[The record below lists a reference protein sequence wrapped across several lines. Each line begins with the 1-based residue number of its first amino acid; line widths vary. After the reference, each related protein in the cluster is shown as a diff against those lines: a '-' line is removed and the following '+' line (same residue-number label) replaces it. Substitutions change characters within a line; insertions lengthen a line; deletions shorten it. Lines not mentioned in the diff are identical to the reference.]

1 MFLFKHIVLIIFQSN
16 MTSLVEQIIVYP
28 FEQIQTIS
36 ENFSA
41 TLDEE
46 TMNKLLDIKKNN
58 RFIKRKSPLRLKY
71 SVDQSTALAWR
82 KEKENTT
89 TLSHEERCTNQLV
102 SNLNKLSNKNYA
114 SIFSE
119 IEKLYL
125 EFSRLPEISTKINS
139 LIISTIFNKAMTEQN
154 YSDIYAEL
162 ILDLDQKSVIVGGEV
177 YKNVSSICDNFYN
190 ENIGTLVN
198 QISNGIPYEQLC
210 EAYAN
215 KTKFIGGF
223 IFISNLFKYECLDYK
238 VVRQYYKGLVEY
250 TRHSPVEYV
259 EKYIDTIISIV
270 QNSGEILEK
279 DNPKSFKAD
288 FMDIIYELKE
298 NKQLVKQKYKFKLL
312 DAIELYE
319 NRWQVNDEW
328 SKPAKRR

>member
-1 MFLFKHIVLIIFQSN
+1 
-16 MTSLVEQIIVYP
+16 MTSLVENIIVYS
-28 FEQIQTIS
+28 FEQIETIS
-36 ENFSA
+36 QDFSA
-41 TLDEE
+41 TLDED
-46 TMNKLLDIKKNN
+46 TMAKLVDIKKNN

-82 KEKENTT
+82 KEKEDQA
-89 TLSHEERCTNQLV
+89 TLSHEDRFTNGLT

-114 SIFSE
+114 SIFGE
-119 IEKLYL
+119 IEKLYV
-125 EFSRLPEISTKINS
+125 EFNRIPEIAPKINS
-139 LIISTIFNKAMTEQN
+139 LLISTIFNKAMTEQN

-162 ILDLDQKSVIVGGEV
+162 ILDLDQKGIILGGEV
-177 YKNVSSICDNFYN
+177 FKNVAAICDNFYN

-223 IFISNLFKYECLDYK
+223 VFISNLFKYECLNYK
-238 VVRQYYKGLVEY
+238 VVRQYYNGLVEY

-270 QNSGEILEK
+270 QNSGEILER
-279 DNPKSFKAD
+279 DNPKEFKKD

-298 NKQLVKQKYKFKLL
+298 NKNLVKQKYKFKLL
-312 DAIELYE
+312 DVLELYE